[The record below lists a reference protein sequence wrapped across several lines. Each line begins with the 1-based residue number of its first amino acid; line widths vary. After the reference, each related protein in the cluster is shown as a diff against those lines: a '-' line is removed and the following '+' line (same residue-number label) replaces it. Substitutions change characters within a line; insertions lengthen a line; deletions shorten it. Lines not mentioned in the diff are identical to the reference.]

1 VSEASNRRSVPYYED
16 DAVTIYHGE
25 ALNILADLPRS
36 DIGAVVV
43 DPPYS
48 SGGMFR
54 SDRALD
60 PENKY
65 RGWSQNPDGS
75 SRPPTSTPGSFAGD
89 SRDQRGY
96 FSWCSLWLSHTWR
109 IAKPTAQVFVFTDW
123 RQLPVTTDA
132 LQAGGWTWRGLI
144 VWDKGVGRPM
154 KGRFRN
160 HLEYIVW
167 GSHGAMP
174 SADDV
179 YPSTLMRHAPPGTD
193 REHVTQKPER
203 LIQELLSVAP
213 AGEVLDPFMGS
224 GTTLRAAK
232 NLGRKAIGIE
242 IEERY
247 CASAAARMA
256 QEVLELTA

>member
-1 VSEASNRRSVPYYED
+1 MKPYYAD

-25 ALNILADLPRS
+25 ALNILAGMDRD
-36 DIGAVVV
+36 DIAVVMV

-54 SDRALD
+54 SDRQLD
-60 PENKY
+60 PSQKY
-65 RGWSQNPDGS
+65 RGWSQGCDGKS
-75 SRPPTSTPGSFAGD
+75 AAPASQPGSFAGD

-96 FSWCSLWLSHTWR
+96 FGWCSLWLSQAWR
-109 IAKPTAQVFVFTDW
+109 LAKPTSQVYVFTDW

-132 LQAGGWTWRGLI
+132 VQAGGWTWRGVL
-144 VWDKGVGRPM
+144 VWDKGIGRPM

-167 GSHGAMP
+167 GSHGPMP
-174 SADDV
+174 EAEEGV
-179 YPSTLMRHAPPGTD
+179 YPSTLLRYPPPGTD
-193 REHVTQKPER
+193 RDHVTEKPVT
-203 LIQELLSVAP
+203 LIRDLLSIAP
-213 AGEVLDPFMGS
+213 PGIVLDPFMGS

-232 NLGRKAIGIE
+232 DLGRPSIGIE

-247 CASAAARMA
+247 CEIAARRCS
-256 QEVLELTA
+256 QEVLGLSA

>member
-1 VSEASNRRSVPYYED
+1 MKPYYSD

-25 ALNILADLPRS
+25 SVNVLNGLGPLP
-36 DIGAVVV
+36 IAAVVA

-54 SDRALD
+54 SDRSID
-60 PENKY
+60 PSQKY
-65 RGWSQNPDGS
+65 RGWSQNADGS
-75 SRPPTSTPGSFAGD
+75 SRAPTAQPGSFGGD
-89 SRDQRGY
+89 SRDQRSY
-96 FSWCSLWLSHTWR
+96 FAWMTLWLSETWR
-109 IAKPTAQVFVFTDW
+109 MAMPSAQAFVFTDW

-132 LQAGGWTWRGLI
+132 VQAGGWTWRGLL

-167 GSHGAMP
+167 ASHGAMP
-174 SADDV
+174 EAEDV
-179 YPSTLMRHAPPGTD
+179 YPSTLLRYSPPTSD
-193 REHVTQKPER
+193 RVHITQKP
-203 LIQELLSVAP
+203 LDLLTDLLSVAP
-213 AGEVLDPFMGS
+213 RGDVLDPFMGS

-232 NLGRKAIGIE
+232 DLGRKAIGIE

-247 CASAAARMA
+247 CEIAAKRCA
-256 QEVLELTA
+256 QEVLDLAAA